1 MKCCEN
7 PDDSS
12 PKDEEQLHKVWK
24 NYQEETELSQS
35 SCVHTWYAFHW
46 MIDHTRQLA
55 NIIINKVATTSEKYN
70 RKIYQQ
76 CDAIVTKIIS
86 ITESTFAILE
96 LQNYVDVLRRGALV
110 QLKVRVSHVLFCRG
124 KNSADFNGSRIRP
137 MQGMFETLTHEF
149 ESKLCNHE

>member
-1 MKCCEN
+1 MNIGLHHIGLGEQKRLCIEI
-7 PDDSS
+7 P
-12 PKDEEQLHKVWK
+12 PK
-24 NYQEETELSQS
+24 
-35 SCVHTWYAFHW
+35 W

-110 QLKVRVSHVLFCRG
+110 QLKDTIAERG
-124 KNSADFNGSRIRP
+124 RFSSGKTSPVA
-137 MQGMFETLTHEF
+137 
-149 ESKLCNHE
+149 K